1 MTVRSGRRRAA
12 RSLLLVYCLFSIYAA
27 YVVLFRG
34 SGAARGQ
41 RAAQRRDRHR
51 GSTLPWQKLEARD
64 LETEQKD
71 EWNPWEEDDRAEN
84 ARQQEAHLHGFQK
97 HILQTRPKQVQIW
110 GKAAIGLYLW
120 HHILGGQLSP
130 GDVAAQWRQGELNDG
145 NLHFSFYTGPAVVPG
160 HIPLDAESLVLVLNG
175 REEGKI
181 MFATQWLQYVQTL
194 LQTHKLQHV
203 AVVLLGNE
211 QCNNQWIEP
220 YLKKHG
226 GFVDLLFLVYDS
238 LWVNEEDVYQW
249 PLGVAT
255 YRNFPVVDFNNLM
268 LHSSRPYLCNF
279 LGTVYKDSSREILLN
294 ILRHERLD
302 SMCLISVREQW
313 LPQESSE
320 SLKKY
325 QDALLQSDLTLCPM
339 GINTECYRIYEACA
353 YGSVPVVEDIMTPGK
368 CGNSSVL
375 HNAPLRLLKSM
386 GAPFIFVKDWREL
399 PAILAKEKVMS
410 LTEKIQRRQ
419 ILIEWYKQFRTQ
431 LKQKFIHIL
440 ENRFFLTA

>member
-1 MTVRSGRRRAA
+1 
-12 RSLLLVYCLFSIYAA
+12 
-27 YVVLFRG
+27 
-34 SGAARGQ
+34 
-41 RAAQRRDRHR
+41 
-51 GSTLPWQKLEARD
+51 
-64 LETEQKD
+64 
-71 EWNPWEEDDRAEN
+71 
-84 ARQQEAHLHGFQK
+84 
-97 HILQTRPKQVQIW
+97 
-110 GKAAIGLYLW
+110 
-120 HHILGGQLSP
+120 
-130 GDVAAQWRQGELNDG
+130 
-145 NLHFSFYTGPAVVPG
+145 
-160 HIPLDAESLVLVLNG
+160 
-175 REEGKI
+175 
-181 MFATQWLQYVQTL
+181 
-194 LQTHKLQHV
+194 
-203 AVVLLGNE
+203 
-211 QCNNQWIEP
+211 
-220 YLKKHG
+220 
-226 GFVDLLFLVYDS
+226 
-238 LWVNEEDVYQW
+238 
-249 PLGVAT
+249 
-255 YRNFPVVDFNNLM
+255 M